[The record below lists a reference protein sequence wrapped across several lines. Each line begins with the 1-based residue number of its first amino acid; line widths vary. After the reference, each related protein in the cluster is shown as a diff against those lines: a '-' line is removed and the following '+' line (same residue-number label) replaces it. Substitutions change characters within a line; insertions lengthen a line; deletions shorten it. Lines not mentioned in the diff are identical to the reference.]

1 MWVGCQVLPGDTF
14 FIKNENDLGEAGTAA
29 SEQKYQQTLACSDQ
43 RLNENHDE
51 NIVKSLYC

>member
-1 MWVGCQVLPGDTF
+1 MLPGDTF
-14 FIKNENDLGEAGTAA
+14 FIKNENDLGEVGTAA
-29 SEQKYQQTLACSDQ
+29 SEQKNQQTLACSDQ